1 MGSNAWTLQNVA
13 ALSARRKK
21 KMARDGYQYRGPE
34 SAAAAGPALR
44 GADAGRG

>member
-1 MGSNAWTLQNVA
+1 
-13 ALSARRKK
+13 
-21 KMARDGYQYRGPE
+21 MARDGYQYRGPE